1 MMPNSPQGIGAA
13 PYPANLNNMNPSF
26 MQQQQQQQ
34 QFMQQQQQQSPMMA
48 MQDQAAAGAEGDL
61 AVGSEPPYQCKV
73 CFKVFAIPA
82 RLQRHH
88 RVHTGEKPFKCE
100 YCDKTF
106 SVKENLNVHRRIH
119 TKERPYKC
127 NICDRAFEHSGKLH
141 RHMRTHTGERPHKC
155 EVCGK
160 TFVQSGQLVIHMRAH
175 TGEKPY
181 TCDYCQ
187 KGFTCSKQLKVHIRT
202 HTGEKPYECD
212 VCGKTF
218 GYNHVLKMHKM
229 SHLGEK
235 LYKCTLCEEIF
246 TSRKSLDRHIKEHG
260 QEAGKPCRKMQTASC
275 SKTNEDTESSSSNSS
290 RSSPSWDSGDSQD
303 QQPFLVAPRDTCR
316 ISDCS
321 SSPEYNRDFQPE
333 IIRRPTNYTTS
344 PEYTRD
350 SQQPIYPR
358 DAFHPEYS
366 RDFQPNFTR
375 DVRRSSECST
385 GSGYSSDGYITGK
398 FESLR
403 SGSPGY
409 ISDDSGRGA
418 SPTSDPNSPPRSPS
432 ASSGALTPPHMMD
445 FSLYNDNT
453 PPRSPTSGN
462 TSPPRLMDS
471 SPVYNS
477 NLLKPFPQIITGKP
491 EQLKGNRDVV
501 MMITPSGER
510 VVYPIDLLLALTGR
524 DGRGLILQ
532 EQNKRAEEEAAREK
546 QKTQEE
552 QRRQQGF
559 LNSVVR
565 VFETILG
572 QDGLVPLGY
581 PNVPVDTLI
590 INLLNKL
597 RLQACEEPS
606 ISPMDRIKVNLRM
619 VLENIV
625 PHAMVNWKEK
635 SIEDIVLEW
644 CGWAAQ
650 EAVH

>member
-1 MMPNSPQGIGAA
+1 MGI
-13 PYPANLNNMNPSF
+13 LIS
-26 MQQQQQQQ
+26 
-34 QFMQQQQQQSPMMA
+34 A
-48 MQDQAAAGAEGDL
+48 MLKFFRATSLSDAVEVDL
-61 AVGSEPPYQCKV
+61 AVGSEPPYQCKI

-229 SHLGEK
+229 SHMGEK

-246 TSRKSLDRHIKEHG
+246 TSRKALDRHIKEHG
-260 QEAGKPCRKMQTASC
+260 LEGTKPSRKMQMSANAATL
-275 SKTNEDTESSSSNSS
+275 EDTESNGSNSS

-303 QQPFLVAPRDTCR
+303 QQPFLDPRNIRRT
-316 ISDCS
+316 SDDG
-321 SSPEYNRDFQPE
+321 SSPEYKDFQPE
-333 IIRRPTNYTTS
+333 IRRPTNYSCS
-344 PEYTRD
+344 PQYARD
-350 SQQPIYPR
+350 YQQPNYAG
-358 DAFHPEYS
+358 DTFHPEFS
-366 RDFQPNFTR
+366 RDVYTDANR
-375 DVRRSSECST
+375 DSRRLSECSA

-398 FESLR
+398 FESFR

-418 SPTSDPNSPPRSPS
+418 SPTGD
-432 ASSGALTPPHMMD
+432 T
-445 FSLYNDNT
+445 NT
-453 PPRSPTSGN
+453 PPRSPTSG
-462 TSPPRLMDS
+462 TSPGVLTPPHMIESPMYIDNAPPRTPPTS
-471 SPVYNS
+471 GNGSPPHIMES
-477 NLLKPFPQIITGKP
+477 NPEYYSHVLKPFPRVMSVKP
-491 EQLKGNRDVV
+491 EQNQNVIFGKSTGHQNQVV
-501 MMITPSGER
+501 MITTPSGER
-510 VVYPIDLLLALTGR
+510 VVCPIDIQMLLALTGR
-524 DGRGLILQ
+524 SKGDFKQ
-532 EQNKRAEEEAAREK
+532 VEEEALRREK
-546 QKTQEE
+546 QKTREE
-552 QRRQQGF
+552 QQRQQGF
-559 LNSVVR
+559 LNSVIK

-572 QDGLVPLGY
+572 GREGLEPLGY

-597 RLQACEEPS
+597 RLQACKEPS
-606 ISPMDRIKVNLRM
+606 LSPMDRIKVNLRM

-625 PHAMVNWKEK
+625 PHAMTNWKEK

-644 CGWAAQ
+644 SGWASQAI
-650 EAVH
+650 H

>member
-1 MMPNSPQGIGAA
+1 MMPHSPHGIGAT
-13 PYPANLNNMNPSF
+13 PFPADLNTINPASL

-34 QFMQQQQQQSPMMA
+34 QFMQQSPQQSPLMPI
-48 MQDQAAAGAEGDL
+48 QEVAADLVEVDL
-61 AVGSEPPYQCKV
+61 AVGSEPPYQCKI

-246 TSRKSLDRHIKEHG
+246 TSRKSLDRHIKDHG
-260 QEAGKPCRKMQTASC
+260 QETKPSRKMQLTTTPTSH
-275 SKTNEDTESSSSNSS
+275 EDTESSVSNSS
-290 RSSPSWDSGDSQD
+290 GSSPSWDSGDSQD
-303 QQPFLVAPRDTCR
+303 KQPFLDPRSIRRT
-316 ISDCS
+316 SNS
-321 SSPEYNRDFQPE
+321 STSPEYQKDFQSE
-333 IIRRPTNYTTS
+333 IIRRPADYTCSPQYARDYQQSNYN
-344 PEYTRD
+344 RD
-350 SQQPIYPR
+350 T
-358 DAFHPEYS
+358 FHPEYS
-366 RDFQPNFTR
+366 RDFHTDYTR
-375 DVRRSSECST
+375 DNRRLSECST

-418 SPTSDPNSPPRSPS
+418 SPTGD
-432 ASSGALTPPHMMD
+432 A
-445 FSLYNDNT
+445 NT
-453 PPRSPTSGN
+453 PPRSPTISSGSTSPG
-462 TSPPRLMDS
+462 TSPPIMMESPMYMDNTPPRTPPSLGSMSPPHIMDS
-471 SPVYNS
+471 HPENYS
-477 NLLKPFPQIITGKP
+477 NLFKPFPRMSTKP
-491 EQLKGNRDVV
+491 EHKGHQEVV
-501 MMITPSGER
+501 MITTPSGER
-510 VVYPIDLLLALTGR
+510 VLCPIDLQMLLALTGKR
-524 DGRGLILQ
+524 DF
-532 EQNKRAEEEAAREK
+532 KHAEEEALRREK
-546 QKTQEE
+546 QKTLVEHQ
-552 QRRQQGF
+552 RQQEF
-559 LNSVVR
+559 LNLVVK

-572 QDGLVPLGY
+572 GRAGLEPLGY

-597 RLQACEEPS
+597 NLQACKEPS
-606 ISPMDRIKVNLRM
+606 LSSMDRIKVNLRM

-644 CGWAAQ
+644 SGWASQAI
-650 EAVH
+650 H